1 LRPSSRDKLTYRV
14 AIRACLCA
22 AAGLLLLVAVPTW
35 AQEALAVV
43 RPDPL
48 VLEIGDGQVGALDI
62 VLEDAQDVYGID
74 VRVSFDPEVLEIVD
88 ADANKDGVQ
97 MIPGVFLNPDF
108 LVRNV
113 ADNRAGTLW
122 YALTQVNPTLPATG
136 TGVLFSVRLR
146 GKAAGRSELKID
158 FVEMANRRG
167 GLLAVQPQDGTIR
180 VIAAGVG
187 GTPGAAAQAATA
199 RPTSAPATPSPTP
212 STEPAP
218 SPTFTPARGVG
229 AQAGATP
236 AVAPMAAPEPG
247 NARGAGAACILPGA
261 SMIGLGGVALW
272 VTRRGRRS
280 QGGQN

>member
-1 LRPSSRDKLTYRV
+1 LRPSPRDKATQRV
-14 AIRACLCA
+14 AAITCLCSA
-22 AAGLLLLVAVPTW
+22 VGLLLLVALPAS
-35 AQEALAVV
+35 AQETLAVV

-48 VLEIGDGQVGALDI
+48 VLEIGEGQAGALDI
-62 VLEDAQDVYGID
+62 VLENAQDVYAID
-74 VRVSFDPEVLEIVD
+74 VRASFDPDVLEVVD
-88 ADANKDGVQ
+88 ADPNRDGVQ
-97 MIPGVFLNPDF
+97 MVPGAFLKPDF

-113 ADNRAGTLW
+113 ADNQAGTLW
-122 YALTQVNPTLPATG
+122 YALTQVNPSLPATG

-146 GKAAGRSELKID
+146 GKTAGRSQLKIG

-180 VIAAGVG
+180 VTAAGVG
-187 GTPGAAAQAATA
+187 STAGAVAPAATA
-199 RPTSAPATPSPTP
+199 RPTSAPATLSPTP

-218 SPTFTPARGVG
+218 SPTFTPAGGGG

-236 AVAPMAAPEPG
+236 AAAPTAAPEPG
-247 NARGAGAACILPGA
+247 NSSGAGAGCILPGA

-280 QGGQN
+280 QGGQR